1 MIRLT
6 GIERTF
12 VVGDET
18 VRALRSVT
26 LEIMQGEYLSIM
38 GPSGSGKSTLL
49 NVIGLLDRPN
59 AGTYELDGRDVTGL
73 SDDELARVRRE
84 KMGFVFQFFHLVPR
98 LSAEQNIELPMVL
111 AGIEPA
117 ERRKRLARLLAD
129 YGLEDRARHRPE
141 QLSGGQCQRVAIARA
156 MSMGPPVILADEPT
170 GNLDRHTGQEVMAV
184 LERLHHDGGTVVVVT
199 HDPEIGSRAHRR
211 VRMIDGAI
219 ISDERSKDAKGVTA
233 T

>member
-6 GIERTF
+6 GIDRTF
-12 VVGDET
+12 VVGDEK
-18 VRALRSVT
+18 VRALREVN
-26 LEIMQGEYLSIM
+26 LQIAPGEYLSIM

-49 NVIGLLDRPN
+49 NVIGLLDRPD
-59 AGTYELDGRDVTGL
+59 AGTYELDGRNVTAL

-98 LSAEQNIELPMVL
+98 LTAEQNIELPMVL
-111 AGIEPA
+111 AGIDPA
-117 ERRKRLARLLAD
+117 ERRQRLDRLLAE
-129 YGLEDRARHRPE
+129 YGLEDRARHRPD

-156 MSMGPPVILADEPT
+156 MAMGPSVILADEPT

-184 LERLHHDGGTVVVVT
+184 LERVHHGGGTVLLVT

-211 VRMIDGAI
+211 VRMVDGAI
-219 ISDERSKDAKGVTA
+219 VADERS
-233 T
+233 